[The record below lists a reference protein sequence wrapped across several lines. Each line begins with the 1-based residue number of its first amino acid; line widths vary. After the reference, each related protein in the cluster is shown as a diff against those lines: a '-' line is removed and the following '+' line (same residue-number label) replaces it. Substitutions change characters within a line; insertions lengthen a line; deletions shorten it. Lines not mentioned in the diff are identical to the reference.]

1 MKIQLQR
8 KGYSIS
14 CRHCFIN
21 FKGHAICSG
30 CAKGYLLRDLEG
42 KGETGLARLVH
53 VFTLVESRTER
64 NTIRPEIFNPD
75 AETDTV
81 VRYSKVMFRGGLTA
95 MYTHHEYSIETT
107 KCPECQA
114 GSLLYT
120 ICRNSECPNC
130 GKDGLSRKDAFGQVK
145 TCSDIIIY
153 GPVQP
158 AIEALQ
164 KQFQV
169 VLSHGSEMTYRFLRQ
184 PSLRMSR
191 DEICKVLA
199 KRFDMTPEEFS
210 QLSGRLDAEDQN

>member
-107 KCPECQA
+107 KCAFSRFDRILMMCVHSCQSTTKHHFRVPNDCIGFCIRIKNLWPNRVTFSSGFHQGEYVDKPRQA
-114 GSLLYT
+114 GFAFALKISKEIPLCATRAYCMAFEINEAVPAGYRIAFSL
-120 ICRNSECPNC
+120 
-130 GKDGLSRKDAFGQVK
+130 
-145 TCSDIIIY
+145 
-153 GPVQP
+153 
-158 AIEALQ
+158 
-164 KQFQV
+164 
-169 VLSHGSEMTYRFLRQ
+169 
-184 PSLRMSR
+184 
-191 DEICKVLA
+191 
-199 KRFDMTPEEFS
+199 
-210 QLSGRLDAEDQN
+210 